1 MSVIYG
7 ALRFSHA
14 VPMVTHDQIRAELL
28 ARLADRRVTGAQI
41 GRLLGVPSS
50 RITEIKKGERRIQQ
64 EEMPVLAEFFG
75 MGDVEATPVN
85 TNVVWVP
92 VIGIAAAGSWREAI
106 EVPAFLVPQIRTPN
120 CNKAFAVQVDGDSM
134 NQILPERSYAVI
146 DPDQKDLRNNRVY
159 LIQNG
164 GGETT
169 IKRFCNE
176 PARFEPVSDNPEH
189 NVINI
194 GEHDIIV
201 IGRVVSFTS
210 DAGL

>member
-1 MSVIYG
+1 
-7 ALRFSHA
+7 
-14 VPMVTHDQIRAELL
+14 MVTHDEILEELL
-28 ARLADRRVTGAQI
+28 KRLQKRGAAAAI
-41 GRLLGVPSS
+41 ARLLGKPDS
-50 RITEIKKGERRIQQ
+50 RISELKKGGRRIQQ
-64 EEMPVLAEFFG
+64 DEMPILAEYFG
-75 MGDVEATPVN
+75 MGEVAPESE

-92 VIGIAAAGSWREAI
+92 VIGIAAAGAWREAI

-134 NQILPERSYAVI
+134 NLILPERSYAVI
-146 DPDQKDLRNNRVY
+146 DPDQKELRHNRVY

-164 GGETT
+164 NGEAT

-189 NVINI
+189 NVIHI

-210 DAGL
+210 DSGL